1 MFLAA
6 TDLLAVFATVLLLGG
21 ALGPLIYEGIVHHD
35 AASQV
40 HRLSVQLQ
48 ALVCSP

>member
-21 ALGPLIYEGIVHHD
+21 ALGPLIYESIVHHD
-35 AASQV
+35 TASQV
-40 HRLSVQLQ
+40 RRLSVQLQ